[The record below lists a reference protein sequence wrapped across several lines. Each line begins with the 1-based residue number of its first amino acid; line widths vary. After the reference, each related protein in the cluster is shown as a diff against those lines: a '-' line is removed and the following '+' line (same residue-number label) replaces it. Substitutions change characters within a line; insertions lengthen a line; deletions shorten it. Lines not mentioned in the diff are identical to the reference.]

1 MAKSQTQS
9 AIESNE
15 DQATATNVVATPIVA
30 YPTASPVAQ
39 HVGETV
45 TGGRVVIPTA
55 AGITAAIAA
64 INAKEECGA
73 VPIAIAGH
81 GVVTVGDYESLGGE
95 TSLPD
100 AGEAG
105 YILST
110 AGIRG
115 IETPEGKSNGII
127 GLAVYPAHTVESL
140 MQAAEGADW
149 LNRIA
154 QKEIGLVAFRRL
166 RLTEEDSLE
175 DMNAAAAAMPTAASD
190 FTVAR
195 TASGGGAFEVFD
207 SNWVDF
213 RKMLGTNEANADLA
227 KMLTPKASVL
237 KAIRSKAFAEQAF
250 PALEDRG
257 LIVKVAQ
264 FFAATLSNL
273 AASGDVEVQG
283 DVTAIDRWIDGR
295 ENLDLTETV
304 TESAL
309 DSVNLDFGAF
319 GGATENAEAAE

>member
-1 MAKSQTQS
+1 MTKNQKIDASEATV
-9 AIESNE
+9 NE
-15 DQATATNVVATPIVA
+15 AAPTTPAATPIVA

-39 HVGETV
+39 HIGETA
-45 TGGRVVIPTA
+45 TGGRIVIPTA
-55 AGITAAIAA
+55 AGISAAIAA
-64 INAKEECGA
+64 IAAKEECGA
-73 VPIAIAGH
+73 VPVAIAGY
-81 GVVTVGDYESLGGE
+81 GVVRVGDFAESNAE
-95 TSLPD
+95 AALPD

-105 YILST
+105 YVLST

-166 RLTEEDSLE
+166 RLTEEDSIE

-195 TASGGGAFEVFD
+195 TATSGGAFEVFD

-237 KAIRSKAFAEQAF
+237 KAIRSKAYAEQAF
-250 PALEDRG
+250 PALEERG

-264 FFAATLSNL
+264 FFAATLTNL
-273 AASGDVEVQG
+273 AASGDVEVHG

-319 GGATENAEAAE
+319 GAASEEPAH